1 MFKMKDG
8 LWGRLSFVGKFVFSV
23 FNPVQ
28 RTLETSSGLDPVCR
42 GFVAGLWE
50 EPNTDDDV
58 REEDNWYANEN
69 ERNNHNNIHNHDDG
83 IGI

>member
-1 MFKMKDG
+1 MSKMING

-23 FNPVQ
+23 FDPVQ
-28 RTLETSSGLDPVCR
+28 RTLETSSGLDPVCLC
-42 GFVAGLWE
+42 FVTGIWE

-58 REEDNWYANEN
+58 REEDIWHENEN
-69 ERNNHNNIHNHDDG
+69 EPNNHKNIHNHDDG

>member
-1 MFKMKDG
+1 M
-8 LWGRLSFVGKFVFSV
+8 
-23 FNPVQ
+23 Q

-42 GFVAGLWE
+42 GLVAGLWE

-58 REEDNWYANEN
+58 REEDNWHGNEN
-69 ERNNHNNIHNHDDG
+69 EPNNHKNIHNHDDG